1 MEIVNM
7 FAFILSIIHVIG
19 TATVLI
25 LISYLFVDL
34 FRKKKVTVMDVLSHT
49 LVLVILFFTL
59 LRTG

>member
-7 FAFILSIIHVIG
+7 FAFILSIFHVIG